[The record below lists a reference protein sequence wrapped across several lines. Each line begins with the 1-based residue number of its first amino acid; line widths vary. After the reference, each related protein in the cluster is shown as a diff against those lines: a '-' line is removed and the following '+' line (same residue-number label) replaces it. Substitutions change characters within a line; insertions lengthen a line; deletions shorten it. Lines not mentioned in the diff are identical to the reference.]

1 MMKLYKWWVCT
12 RSPQIEQTMSEVPEA
27 SVKETIDKTVGYVV
41 KNGSSFEERLK
52 SNAGEKFSFLVE
64 SDPNHQYY
72 QRMLKE
78 ARGGGEEING
88 NGNGNGGIRSAAEP
102 GLGPGSGSSSSPSGE
117 SEPEQV
123 PKPAVFQFLTKLPPI
138 SALDLEIIKLSALFV
153 AQNGSRY
160 GEGLIEHQRKKKQ
173 EAQFEFINPSHS
185 LNPLY
190 NEYIKQYR
198 ALIALNP
205 DTLQEQSDNILQN
218 AYQRAKY
225 ERLHRA
231 KAKDE
236 KRLQRERQVAYA
248 SVDWQDF
255 AVVGR
260 IQFDTVDE
268 VRELAVPMNRD
279 ELVFRSL
286 ESKRSDSRADGTV
299 GPEPQEAPP
308 APAAI
313 PEAPD
318 KGEGQAQPQV
328 ADKRQTAPKGMKIRA
343 AGESRLKT
351 RPSAAASTSST
362 SSSTSGSEPT
372 IKCPITGQQVPESQ
386 FDAHLK
392 ILLRDPRYKEQ
403 QDNFIKKNF
412 TYSSNLSTDEVYE
425 NIKRMTNKRKG
436 GDSNDSKPAKRYIG
450 PSI

>member
-1 MMKLYKWWVCT
+1 
-12 RSPQIEQTMSEVPEA
+12 MSEVPET
-27 SVKETIDKTVGYVV
+27 SIRETIDKTVGYVV

-52 SNAGEKFSFLVE
+52 LNAGEKFSFLVE

-72 QRMLKE
+72 QKKLKE
-78 ARGGGEEING
+78 ARGDGEDI
-88 NGNGNGGIRSAAEP
+88 NGNGGIRSTA
-102 GLGPGSGSSSSPSGE
+102 GFGSGSTLPPSGE
-117 SEPEQV
+117 REVEPEVEAV
-123 PKPAVFQFLTKLPPI
+123 PEPAQFQFLTKLPPI

-153 AQNGSRY
+153 AQNGSQY
-160 GEGLIEHQRKKKQ
+160 GHGLLDHQRKKRQ
-173 EAQFEFINPSHS
+173 EAQFEFINPLHS

-190 NEYIKQYR
+190 NEYVKQYK
-198 ALIALNP
+198 ALFALNP
-205 DTLQEQSDNILQN
+205 DTLQAQSDNVVQN

-236 KRLQRERQVAYA
+236 KRLQREKQVAYA

-260 IQFDTVDE
+260 IQFDAVDE
-268 VRELAVPMNRD
+268 VRELAVPMNRE

-286 ESKRSDSRADGTV
+286 ESKRSNLSVDSAV
-299 GPEPQEAPP
+299 GQEPQESPQ
-308 APAAI
+308 APADI
-313 PEAPD
+313 PVVPA
-318 KGEGQAQPQV
+318 KAEGQIQPQV
-328 ADKRQTAPKGMKIRA
+328 ADKRQTVPKGMKIRA

-362 SSSTSGSEPT
+362 ASSASGSEPT
-372 IKCPITGQQVPESQ
+372 IKCPITGQQVPELK

-436 GDSNDSKPAKRYIG
+436 ESNELKPVKRYIG
-450 PSI
+450 PTI